1 MRSLFCA
8 VLLALLHFS
17 FQTSKPRRNEKCQY
31 PEVLPPPINWTKLEG
46 KTFYLSLNDGSVTS
60 KEVACVVMTNITAVI
75 GGYRGT
81 FVKYL
86 HATPT
91 KPENPVRLRFITV
104 NDGYYEVLER
114 VAAKIDLPDL
124 VEQDG
129 RINWRKEFEDIHIHL
144 EQPPFKITDY
154 ENYVIVIR
162 CNKNGHWYVRP
173 YIRNSVPTAND
184 VLHVWKALHDH
195 GIYLPLQV
203 SECDSCIEREY
214 EYEQ

>member
-1 MRSLFCA
+1 MKSLFCA

-17 FQTSKPRRNEKCQY
+17 FQTSKPRCNEKCQY

-129 RINWRKEFEDIHIHL
+129 RINWRKEFE
-144 EQPPFKITDY
+144 
-154 ENYVIVIR
+154 
-162 CNKNGHWYVRP
+162 GHWYVRP

-203 SECDSCIEREY
+203 SECDSCIKREY